1 MLIFLDF
8 DGVLHAIGPKAF
20 DSNKTYFS
28 KLPIFENWLREHKDV
43 NVVISSSWRDT
54 MDLNKLRSFFSADI
68 RHRVIDKCPLVAY
81 EPKPEFWRHAE
92 IMAWIEGSGY
102 KGPWLAIDDAV
113 HEFPDK
119 FAQLVICKPHIGID
133 EKVIKVLTEKVESCL
148 KM

>member
-1 MLIFLDF
+1 
-8 DGVLHAIGPKAF
+8 
-20 DSNKTYFS
+20 
-28 KLPIFENWLREHKDV
+28 
-43 NVVISSSWRDT
+43 